1 MGKPKRQ
8 PFNLARPKADSVGS
22 TVERMDVLS
31 KALVEAGQG
40 PEAPS
45 STVKP
50 QRSRKGLVSTS
61 IWLSKQGRLELK
73 HHAQAVADTTM
84 EQYILDAVNE
94 KLQADGATFVIK

>member
-1 MGKPKRQ
+1 MAKPKR
-8 PFNLARPKADSVGS
+8 PAFNLARPKADTVGS
-22 TVERMDVLS
+22 SAERVDVLS
-31 KALVEAGQG
+31 KALGEVGQG
-40 PEAPS
+40 PDDSPP
-45 STVKP
+45 TQKP

-94 KLQADGATFVIK
+94 KLQNDGATFVIK